1 MKGGE
6 AELRR
11 LPQVPIGIDADDVL
25 AKGPAAGDV
34 NNVNAV
40 LGGQGGGVRHPGVFV
55 RPLMGMGTGV
65 GTMLTQ
71 AESLK
76 ANSGNATVM

>member
-1 MKGGE
+1 MEGGE

-11 LPQVPIGIDADDVL
+11 LPQVPIGVDADDVL
-25 AKGPAAGDV
+25 AEGPAAGHVD
-34 NNVNAV
+34 NVNAV
-40 LGGQGGGVRHPGVFV
+40 LRGEGGGVRHPAVLIA
-55 RPLMGMGTGV
+55 PPMGMGMT
-65 GTMLTQ
+65 LTQ